1 MKRAVP
7 YFAGSTQDQTTANQ
21 ERELREVAE
30 RAGWQIVDVTR
41 ITELATLRA
50 ETSDRL
56 STGCIKRPH
65 NANSMWSWPGRLI
78 DYAAACK
85 T

>member
-7 YFAGSTQDQTTANQ
+7 YLRVRRRTKPRPTRSANSGKSPNGPAGRSWMFA
-21 ERELREVAE
+21 
-30 RAGWQIVDVTR
+30 R
-41 ITELATLRA
+41 ITELAALRA

-78 DYAAACK
+78 G
-85 T
+85 